1 MQQGQ
6 LELGPNLDSLVSLR
20 LVDGVVNGS
29 RQGRDEVLDLVVQ
42 KLLGVDLGAVAGTLA
57 SL

>member
-20 LVDGVVNGS
+20 LVDGVVDGS
-29 RQGRDEVLDLVVQ
+29 RQGRDEILDLVVQ